1 MSNFR
6 KGELS
11 MNVKRNLAI
20 GAMALLFAFGPFA
33 LAQDKDKSSG
43 GGKITDPQIVGVVT
57 AADQIDIDTAKLALK
72 KTKNDQV
79 KQFAQQMIDDHT
91 KLQNSV
97 NDLGKKLKVKPE
109 PSDTSK
115 ALKSAA
121 ADEMKK
127 LRGLNGK
134 AFDTEYINHEVAY
147 HQQVLDAAGNVLIPN
162 AQNAELKSALQGA
175 APLLQGHL
183 DHAKQLQ
190 SSMGGGSSSGESGH
204 SH

>member
-1 MSNFR
+1 MHVNR
-6 KGELS
+6 H
-11 MNVKRNLAI
+11 LAA
-20 GAMALLFAFGPFA
+20 GAMALLFAVGSSA
-33 LAQDKDKSSG
+33 LAQDKDMSSG

-57 AADQIDIDTAKLALK
+57 AADQIDIDAAKLALK
-72 KTKNDQV
+72 KAKNDQV

-97 NDLGKKLKVKPE
+97 NDLGKKLNVKPE

-115 ALKSAA
+115 SLKSAA

-175 APLLQGHL
+175 APLIQGHL
-183 DHAKQLQ
+183 DHARQLQ
-190 SSMGGGSSSGESGH
+190 SSMGGGSSMGSGSGH

>member
-1 MSNFR
+1 
-6 KGELS
+6 
-11 MNVKRNLAI
+11 MNCSRNLAV
-20 GAMALLFAFGPFA
+20 GAMALLFAVGSSVF
-33 LAQDKDKSSG
+33 AQDKDKSSA
-43 GGKITDPQIVGVVT
+43 KPSDPQIVGVVT

-97 NDLGKKLKVKPE
+97 NDLGKKLNVKPA
-109 PSDTSK
+109 PSDISK
-115 ALKSAA
+115 SLKTAA
-121 ADEMKK
+121 AAETKK
-127 LRGLNGK
+127 LQGLNGK
-134 AFDTEYINHEVAY
+134 AFDSEYINHEVAY

-190 SSMGGGSSSGESGH
+190 SSLGSSSGGSR
-204 SH
+204 

>member
-1 MSNFR
+1 
-6 KGELS
+6 
-11 MNVKRNLAI
+11 MNWKRHLAA
-20 GAMALLFAFGPFA
+20 GSMALLFAVTSSA
-33 LAQDKDKSSG
+33 VAQDKDKKSSS
-43 GGKITDPQIVGVVT
+43 KPSDPQIVGVVT

-91 KLQNSV
+91 KLQSSV
-97 NDLGKKLKVKPE
+97 NDLGKKLNVKPAS
-109 PSDTSK
+109 SDISK
-115 ALKSAA
+115 SLHTAA
-121 ADEMKK
+121 AAENKK
-127 LRGLNGK
+127 LQSLNGK

-190 SSMGGGSSSGESGH
+190 SSLGGSSSG

>member
-1 MSNFR
+1 MQVNR
-6 KGELS
+6 H
-11 MNVKRNLAI
+11 LAV
-20 GAMALLFAFGPFA
+20 GAMALLFAVGSSAF
-33 LAQDKDKSSG
+33 AQDKDMSMSSG

-57 AADQIDIDTAKLALK
+57 AADQIDIDAAKLALK
-72 KTKNDQV
+72 KTRNDQV

-97 NDLGKKLKVKPE
+97 NDLGKKLNVKPE

-115 ALKSAA
+115 SLKSAA

-175 APLLQGHL
+175 APLIQGHL
-183 DHAKQLQ
+183 DHARQLQ
-190 SSMGGGSSSGESGH
+190 SSMGGGSSMDSGSGH

>member
-1 MSNFR
+1 
-6 KGELS
+6 
-11 MNVKRNLAI
+11 MNLKRNLAV
-20 GAMALLFAFGPFA
+20 GALALLFAVGSSVFA
-33 LAQDKDKSSG
+33 QDKDKDKSSG
-43 GGKITDPQIVGVVT
+43 GSAKISDPQIVGVVT

-97 NDLGKKLKVKPE
+97 NDLGKKLNVKPE
-109 PSDTSK
+109 PSATSK
-115 ALKSAA
+115 SLKTAA
-121 ADEMKK
+121 AAEMKK
-127 LRGLNGK
+127 LQGLSGK

-162 AQNAELKSALQGA
+162 AQNAELKSALEGA

-190 SSMGGGSSSGESGH
+190 SSLGSSH
-204 SH
+204 

>member
-1 MSNFR
+1 
-6 KGELS
+6 
-11 MNVKRNLAI
+11 MNLKKNLAV
-20 GAMALLFAFGPFA
+20 GAMALLVAVGSSVFA
-33 LAQDKDKSSG
+33 QDKDKDKSSG
-43 GGKITDPQIVGVVT
+43 GSAKISDPQIVGVVT

-91 KLQNSV
+91 NLQKSV
-97 NDLGKKLKVKPE
+97 NDLGKKLNVKPE
-109 PSDTSK
+109 ESDTSK
-115 ALKSAA
+115 SLKSAA

-127 LRGLNGK
+127 LRGLRGK

-147 HQQVLDAAGNVLIPN
+147 HQQVLDAAGKVLIPN

-183 DHAKQLQ
+183 QHAQQLQ
-190 SSMGGGSSSGESGH
+190 SSMGGGSSSSQ
-204 SH
+204 